1 MKVLSKITAVAT
13 LVAGSMSCA
22 YANGTD
28 AHVEITGNV
37 VPVSCNLG
45 PGGNA
50 PSNIFLGNA
59 APSEFAKGAGIYSSL
74 YTVANSK
81 KTFQVTVNGC
91 SGVTPTEGDTL
102 NIRVNANGKTMNTE
116 QTIFGGGAGQ
126 SSDAGASLATTGP
139 SSVLLADGDEIV
151 AYTYKQDEQADAA
164 NGSVVQLETMMASIS
179 PTPAIGSI
187 NAPVTFTVAY
197 K

>member
-1 MKVLSKITAVAT
+1 MKALLKITAVAAIVVGGMT
-13 LVAGSMSCA
+13 SA

-37 VPVSCNLG
+37 VPVTCNLG

-59 APSEFAKGAGIYSSL
+59 APEEFVSGSGIYSSL

-91 SGVTPTEGDTL
+91 SGVTPSEGNTL

-126 SSDAGASLATTGP
+126 SSDAGASLATIGP
-139 SSVLLADGDEIV
+139 DAQLLADGDEVV
-151 AYTYKQDEQADAA
+151 AYTYKDNEPADAA
-164 NGSVVQLETMMASIS
+164 NGAFVQLETMMASS
-179 PTPAIGSI
+179 SKTPAIGGI